1 MVMPRIVILDAE
13 PVVRSVVTAILERD
27 GYTVE
32 QASTLPMALDVVK
45 KKQTDLVLTN
55 VYLPGITGRD
65 AMEMIKNACPNI
77 PVLMVSGLPDSE
89 VIEEWAG
96 STGFDTF
103 PKPFAAQDLLDK
115 VHSILGKRVDGGG
128 KKS

>member
-32 QASTLPMALDVVK
+32 QASTLGAALEVVNK
-45 KKQTDLVLTN
+45 KPPDLVLTN
-55 VYLPGITGRD
+55 VYLPGVTGHD
-65 AMEMIKNACPNI
+65 AMEMIKKACPNI

-89 VIEEWAG
+89 VIEEWVG
-96 STGFDTF
+96 RTGFDTF

-115 VHSILGKRVDGGG
+115 VHSILGKPVDGEG
-128 KKS
+128 KS